1 MQQLSD
7 TDKKIEKIQIDL
19 IRQLSTPERVSRL
32 RSLSQT
38 VINLSRRAIRKA
50 NPELSENELKYK
62 FLAYHYGYEL
72 AGKFKEYMERTS

>member
-1 MQQLSD
+1 MPQLSD
-7 TDKKIEKIQIDL
+7 TDEKIEKVQIDL

-38 VINLSRRAIRKA
+38 VINLSRRAIRRA

-62 FLAYHYGYEL
+62 FLAYNYGYEI
-72 AGKFKEYMERTS
+72 AENFKKYMERTS